1 MGFNL
6 FPQLFVAADVGF
18 QATQGIVV
26 LPHLVAAL
34 GLYIINSA
42 TLYSYF
48 ESLPSDPKR

>member
-18 QATQGIVV
+18 QATQGIVLLLQFV
-26 LPHLVAAL
+26 PAL
-34 GLYIINSA
+34 GLYIIISA

-48 ESLPSDPKR
+48 GSLPSDPKR